1 MSTDKIET
9 HRIVTRGYELSSRG
23 AIGPAQLVRYLEHS
37 RWQTISNSSKIPVRR
52 FWTMGVVRAQALEIH
67 RELSFDVEIETST
80 WMSRLGKTSIT
91 FSHET
96 HRVSDGALL
105 FRSSATIVALDS
117 ERRPQVISDEARQYM
132 LERDAL
138 AVERLEGA
146 VSPNAWE
153 HAVHIRPS
161 DQDLQQHVNH
171 ARYLDF
177 VEDTR
182 WFAARAGGYG
192 SGAWDGP
199 VRRITVAYERE
210 ARVFDPLMVHTWVAG
225 NRVLDF
231 VLRKDPQTIAARARV
246 EVLG

>member
-23 AIGPAQLVRYLEHS
+23 TIGPAQLVRYLEHS
-37 RWQTISNSSKIPVRR
+37 RWQTISRSSKIPVRR
-52 FWTMGVVRAQALEIH
+52 FWMMGVVRAQSVEIH

-80 WMSRLGKTSIT
+80 WMSHLGKTSIT

-96 HRVSDGALL
+96 RRVADGALL
-105 FRSSATIVALDS
+105 LRSSATIVALDS
-117 ERRPQVISDEARQYM
+117 ERRPQVISDEARQY
-132 LERDAL
+132 LVEREAL
-138 AVERLEGA
+138 AVARLEG
-146 VSPNAWE
+146 PMPPDAWE

-182 WFAARAGGYG
+182 WFAAHAGAYG
-192 SGAWDGP
+192 AGIWDGP
-199 VRRITVAYERE
+199 VRRITIAYERE
-210 ARVFDPLMVHTWVAG
+210 ARVFDPLIVHTWVAG
-225 NRVLDF
+225 DRTLDF
-231 VLRKDPQTIAARARV
+231 VLKKDPETIAARARV